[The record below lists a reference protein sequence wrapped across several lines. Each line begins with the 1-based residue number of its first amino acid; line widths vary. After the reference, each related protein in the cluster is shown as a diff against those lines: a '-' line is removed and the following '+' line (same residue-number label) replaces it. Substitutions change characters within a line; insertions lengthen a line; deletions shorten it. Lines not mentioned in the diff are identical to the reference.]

1 MTIKKLF
8 LFNFLFFSS
17 FNLFAG
23 MKISTNEIKIG
34 IHYSIGSSVNIRKT
48 PSLSAAKIGKLNFG
62 DKIEVLEK
70 TQKYFE
76 SEGIYDCFYKIKTD
90 QGIGYMFGGYISDNA
105 DFLENGNKL
114 TYFDKLYNYEIRI
127 PKRLSEKSFYKHAEK
142 SDFVRQHYE
151 KYTKEK
157 FSYLPEENNG
167 YFVYVEFAGESPSLE
182 ELSDAGKFFANEN
195 EESMIFSFSK
205 ASLFAFNKAK
215 SINIKKELIYKKISE
230 LKILKNQFT
239 NTTFIS
245 CKMVEASEPHYA
257 EGIELITLQNGAFE
271 IKRRCVTYARDGIYS
286 AQNTFI
292 FPNDKAGEKN
302 YIRIKGKYFRGNEI
316 SEEYESKIFWN
327 GMDFIEQ
334 KNMEEK

>member
-1 MTIKKLF
+1 
-8 LFNFLFFSS
+8 
-17 FNLFAG
+17 
-23 MKISTNEIKIG
+23 
-34 IHYSIGSSVNIRKT
+34 
-48 PSLSAAKIGKLNFG
+48 
-62 DKIEVLEK
+62 
-70 TQKYFE
+70 
-76 SEGIYDCFYKIKTD
+76 
-90 QGIGYMFGGYISDNA
+90 
-105 DFLENGNKL
+105 
-114 TYFDKLYNYEIRI
+114 
-127 PKRLSEKSFYKHAEK
+127 
-142 SDFVRQHYE
+142 
-151 KYTKEK
+151 
-157 FSYLPEENNG
+157 
-167 YFVYVEFAGESPSLE
+167 
-182 ELSDAGKFFANEN
+182 
-195 EESMIFSFSK
+195 MIFSFSK